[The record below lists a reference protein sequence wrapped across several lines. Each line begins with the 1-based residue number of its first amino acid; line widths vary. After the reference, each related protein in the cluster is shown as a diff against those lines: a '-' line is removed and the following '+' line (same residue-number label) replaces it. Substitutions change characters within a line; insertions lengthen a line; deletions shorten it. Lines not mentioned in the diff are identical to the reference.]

1 MNTANNPHFFRR
13 VKATVCVEWWLT
25 TGWVFSAASS
35 YPTSVPEG
43 ELPIDI
49 ERFPVLLDESVK
61 PVGLGAMAGYFVSD
75 IRC

>member
-1 MNTANNPHFFRR
+1 
-13 VKATVCVEWWLT
+13 LT
-25 TGWVFSAASS
+25 TGWVFSTASS

-61 PVGLGAMAGYFVSD
+61 PVGLGAMAEYLVSD